1 MSNER
6 AQARDNETTFGYG
19 RPPVLTGALS
29 LVVLLQR
36 TRGPS
41 QIATP
46 ATWQCEIPREH
57 RLGPIPGCRRVAFAK
72 VGVVYTAADIE
83 ELSARLIATTD
94 PAAAH
99 QLHELD
105 SALAQLRE
113 QQPMDEVWFQ
123 QTSAQSNS
131 NSRSRSGGL
140 KERARAAVAIQCGD
154 VASNGE

>member
-6 AQARDNETTFGYG
+6 AQARDNETTVGYG
-19 RPPVLTGALS
+19 RPSVLDRCALVGGAIAKNA
-29 LVVLLQR
+29 
-36 TRGPS
+36 GPQS
-41 QIATP
+41 NRP
-46 ATWQCEIPREH
+46 APWQCQIPREH

-123 QTSAQSNS
+123 QASAQSNS

-140 KERARAAVAIQCGD
+140 KARARAAVAIQCGD

>member
-1 MSNER
+1 M
-6 AQARDNETTFGYG
+6 
-19 RPPVLTGALS
+19 
-29 LVVLLQR
+29 
-36 TRGPS
+36 
-41 QIATP
+41 
-46 ATWQCEIPREH
+46 
-57 RLGPIPGCRRVAFAK
+57 
-72 VGVVYTAADIE
+72 GVVYTAADIE

-123 QTSAQSNS
+123 QASAQSNS

>member
-1 MSNER
+1 MSNEQ

-19 RPPVLTGALS
+19 HPPVLTGALS

-46 ATWQCEIPREH
+46 APWQCQIPREH
-57 RLGPIPGCRRVAFAK
+57 RLGPPRRLRES
-72 VGVVYTAADIE
+72 GGAADIE

-105 SALAQLRE
+105 GALAQLRE

-123 QTSAQSNS
+123 QASAQSNS

>member
-1 MSNER
+1 MPNPNANIDS
-6 AQARDNETTFGYG
+6 G
-19 RPPVLTGALS
+19 RYQGAAAS
-29 LVVLLQR
+29 
-36 TRGPS
+36 P
-41 QIATP
+41 
-46 ATWQCEIPREH
+46 
-57 RLGPIPGCRRVAFAK
+57 FAK

-123 QTSAQSNS
+123 QASAQSNS